1 MLGLNFRCVGVKL
14 LKAAHEPVA
23 PLAGC
28 LAPPGPQAGP
38 GHFAPSQCRLA
49 MRISGS
55 QQGIQCYKGFTDM
68 HPCGSH
74 MPEKPWMGYIKCIK
88 MFIRNSNSKY
98 ENQKIMHFLCD
109 SQKGTAFENQ
119 VLLPISTIP
128 TNFGATLATF
138 CTGWFRPRCPPES
151 PCGKTR
157 QSFQSTSV
165 VVVATEFSSATG
177 ICRTSGPASHV
188 SPPCAVQ
195 HVRACKRMHIR
206 KQVDHAI
213 NKSSTYSNQ
222 WKNTY
227 KTKAYRLYIWL
238 SYLWKLNS

>member
-1 MLGLNFRCVGVKL
+1 
-14 LKAAHEPVA
+14 
-23 PLAGC
+23 
-28 LAPPGPQAGP
+28 
-38 GHFAPSQCRLA
+38 
-49 MRISGS
+49 
-55 QQGIQCYKGFTDM
+55 
-68 HPCGSH
+68 
-74 MPEKPWMGYIKCIK
+74 
-88 MFIRNSNSKY
+88 
-98 ENQKIMHFLCD
+98 MHFLCD

-128 TNFGATLATF
+128 TNLGATLATF

-222 WKNTY
+222 WKIPI
-227 KTKAYRLYIWL
+227 RLRPIDYTSDCHI
-238 SYLWKLNS
+238 SGNSIRNSWAPHSNRSLHSPLDTG